1 MQGVIALTPD
11 GVAGL
16 KDATLNRWVG
26 AVTLLIVSGAAALC
40 ALAPIREARAVSPV
54 ETLAEGGRTATA
66 RRSLATRAMLQ
77 VVQTALA
84 VMLLLS
90 AGLVVRSFAALASL
104 DLGFTPEGVLTM
116 SVEPRVDTR
125 PPERMESCRGLAPT
139 GRTSALDQIPHRS
152 ERRPAAMLSRQS
164 RFRSW
169 LKPYFATTHVPRN
182 ANSATTTADGTV
194 ALSPETL

>member
-1 MQGVIALTPD
+1 MTYLNDLPD
-11 GVAGL
+11 RPIEHRQ
-16 KDATLNRWVG
+16 KDANCFLY
-26 AVTLLIVSGAAALC
+26 LLIQRYSLSPAIGRCFAGKPQALVG
-40 ALAPIREARAVSPV
+40 I
-54 ETLAEGGRTATA
+54 
-66 RRSLATRAMLQ
+66 
-77 VVQTALA
+77 
-84 VMLLLS
+84 
-90 AGLVVRSFAALASL
+90 
-104 DLGFTPEGVLTM
+104 
-116 SVEPRVDTR
+116 EPQI
-125 PPERMESCRGLAPT
+125 CRGLAPT